1 MIQVPDTVIARLNEL
16 AKGEPEHFIFADRKV
31 HIIGDAN
38 LTGVDTSGNQEPPQT
53 QVLDDIEVTIHIEVN
68 P

>member
-53 QVLDDIEVTIHIEVN
+53 QVLDDI
-68 P
+68 

>member
-16 AKGEPEHFIFADRKV
+16 AKGEPEHSIFIDQNI

-53 QVLDDIEVTIHIEVN
+53 QVLDDI
-68 P
+68 